1 MAELLDYFISAGQER
16 VWHPKAKPLC
26 GLQVDDQLEL
36 GRLLNRQVGGL
47 GTLEDP
53 TDVEAR
59 QAISARDAGPVT
71 DQAAKFDE
79 IALVVDRW
87 NSMMYR
93 QRHKGSSLAGEEG
106 TAADQHRLSPSPD
119 GPREGSVQFILAR
132 CRQHHDLL
140 PEGTSCR
147 LHVRQRALA
156 FGIVRIK
163 EHGKNSA
170 LWDQFM

>member
-26 GLQVDDQLEL
+26 GLQIDDQLEL

-59 QAISARDAGPVT
+59 QAVSPRDAGPVT

-87 NSMMYR
+87 NCVTCR
-93 QRHKGSSLAGEEG
+93 QRHKGSSLTGEKG
-106 TAADQHRLSPSPD
+106 TAADQHRLSPGLD
-119 GPREGSVQFILAR
+119 GPRECSVEFTFIR
-132 CRQHHDLL
+132 R
-140 PEGTSCR
+140 
-147 LHVRQRALA
+147 
-156 FGIVRIK
+156 
-163 EHGKNSA
+163 
-170 LWDQFM
+170 